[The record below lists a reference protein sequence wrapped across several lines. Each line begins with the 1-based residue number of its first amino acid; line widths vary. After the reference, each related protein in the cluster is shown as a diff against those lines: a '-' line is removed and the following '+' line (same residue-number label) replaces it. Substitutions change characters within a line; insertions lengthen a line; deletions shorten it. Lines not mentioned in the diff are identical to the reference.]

1 MLYNEIVPKVNE
13 LKRENR
19 RVVVILRKSSSQR
32 YIPTGTYLLKFN
44 YRNTRTRY
52 EICSKLTIKISK
64 RRRRRSGIFIVDF
77 EHISHLVL
85 MFLLLA
91 LMNFFLEGIQ
101 LIIRVFHEELWNIF
115 SRSIKWPNKV
125 NKIIFDSYV
134 REIYFDMF
142 CWLRKNAGGL
152 FHVQNTFLLFLL
164 SI

>member
-77 EHISHLVL
+77 EQISHLVL

-115 SRSIKWPNKV
+115 SRSIK
-125 NKIIFDSYV
+125 
-134 REIYFDMF
+134 
-142 CWLRKNAGGL
+142 
-152 FHVQNTFLLFLL
+152 
-164 SI
+164 